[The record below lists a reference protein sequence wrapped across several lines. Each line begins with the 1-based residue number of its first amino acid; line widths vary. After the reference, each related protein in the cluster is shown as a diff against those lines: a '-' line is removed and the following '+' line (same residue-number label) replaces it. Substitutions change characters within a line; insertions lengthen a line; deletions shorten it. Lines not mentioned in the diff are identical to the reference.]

1 MARFLAAAA
10 AAATGVQV
18 GSAMVATR
26 VVVDQTGPTSLALL
40 RYAIGFCCLL
50 PVVWLSAGPVR
61 FARRDVLPMAL
72 LGITQFG
79 ILIALLNYGLRFIPS
94 ARAALIFATFPLLT
108 MVLAAALGHERLTL
122 PKILGVLLT
131 IAGVGVALGEKALQ
145 GGGAQEWV
153 GELAVFASA
162 LSGAVC
168 SVLYRPYLRK
178 YPALPVSAFAMLAS
192 VGFLAILAAGEGFFA
207 SPPRFTPG
215 GWLAIVFIGLSS
227 GVGYYLWL
235 WALGHAPAT
244 QVTVFLAL
252 SPITAAGLGA
262 LFLGEAISGV
272 SAVGLACVALG
283 LWLAHWRAPAQ
294 NGLDVIEHEIGNEKA
309 RAVDVPDVPGGVE
322 QEHLEDVTVAA
333 GEPAPLIVDGRA
345 ILAVALERV
354 IQDALGRGGHE
365 APELGIG
372 AVDARVLGELG
383 RRVAL
388 RVEADRE
395 EDGVPP
401 QTLLLELCLEIL
413 EGETGQGAPEALR
426 AGRVDEA
433 DD

>member
-1 MARFLAAAA
+1 MGRFLAVAA

-26 VVVDQTGPTSLALL
+26 FVVDQTGPTSLALL

-50 PVVWLSAGPVR
+50 PVMWLSGGAMR
-61 FARRDVLPMAL
+61 FARRDVLPIAL

-131 IAGVGVALGEKALQ
+131 IAGVGVALGARAFQ
-145 GGGAQEWV
+145 GGHAQEWV
-153 GELAVFASA
+153 GELTVFASA

-192 VGFLAILAAGEGFFA
+192 VGFLAILAAGEGFFV
-207 SPPRFTPG
+207 SLPHFTPG
-215 GWLAIVFIGLSS
+215 GWLAIVFIGVSS

-262 LFLGEAISGV
+262 LFMGEAISGL

-283 LWLAHWRAPAQ
+283 LWLAHWRAPA
-294 NGLDVIEHEIGNEKA
+294 
-309 RAVDVPDVPGGVE
+309 P
-322 QEHLEDVTVAA
+322 
-333 GEPAPLIVDGRA
+333 
-345 ILAVALERV
+345 
-354 IQDALGRGGHE
+354 
-365 APELGIG
+365 
-372 AVDARVLGELG
+372 
-383 RRVAL
+383 
-388 RVEADRE
+388 
-395 EDGVPP
+395 
-401 QTLLLELCLEIL
+401 
-413 EGETGQGAPEALR
+413 
-426 AGRVDEA
+426 
-433 DD
+433 